1 MPAARTNPADSLTQY
16 NRPAPPS
23 KTMQPHIA
31 QRLAGS
37 LDAVTDSLGDLA
49 QLLDESKLFT
59 TL

>member
-1 MPAARTNPADSLTQY
+1 
-16 NRPAPPS
+16 
-23 KTMQPHIA
+23 MQPHIA